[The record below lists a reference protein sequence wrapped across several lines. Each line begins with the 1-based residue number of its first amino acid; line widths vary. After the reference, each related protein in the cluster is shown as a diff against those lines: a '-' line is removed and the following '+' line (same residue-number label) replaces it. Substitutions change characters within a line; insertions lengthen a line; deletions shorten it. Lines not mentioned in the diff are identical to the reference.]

1 MTLDLAGG
9 GHIVVAGAA
18 RTGRSTVLR
27 TIAGS
32 IAARASASD
41 AHIYAIDCG
50 TGSLLPLAGLPHCGA
65 VVTRDQTDRV
75 ERLIGKLRGEIGR
88 RQQLLAAS
96 GFASLAEQR
105 ASAVDPAQRLPWM
118 VLLLDWWEGFFAAYE
133 KYDYGRLIDALLQ
146 LLREGAAVGLRAVV
160 TTDRMAMMGQV
171 GTVFERTMVLRLN
184 EPGDA
189 TFAGIPERSMPTSQP
204 PGRIMIEGQPD
215 PLEVQVAL
223 LDADASGPAQV
234 AALRALGEASLRRH
248 GSPTGNQRP
257 LRVDPLP
264 TRITLNEA
272 MRLEPSFRPPSP
284 MWALVGA
291 GGDELGPVGLD
302 LLDEGPGLTVAG
314 PPRSGRSTTLLT
326 MAKSLL
332 AQSIP
337 LLVITPRRSPLRS
350 LDGEDGVVRVLGAD
364 TKPDD
369 ITAAVDGMERYA
381 VIVDDAELLF
391 NGPLSAPLEKILASG
406 RDGEHGLIIGGSTGD
421 LGRAYSGFIKEAL
434 KSRSGIYTAVES
446 PNDGDLFGVRLPRNA
461 AGSGALGRGLL
472 IRPGSMTPIQLALP
486 G

>member
-1 MTLDLAGG
+1 MVTDLSVLVDAIAGAARKVGCGPQPSPWLPPLPGSITLDDLPAVQAQARGEVAPVPFGIMDVPARQAREPMTLDLAGG

-32 IAARASASD
+32 IAARESASD
-41 AHIYAIDCG
+41 VHIYAIDCG

-75 ERLIGKLRGEIGR
+75 ERLIGKLRSEIGR

-105 ASAVDPAQRLPWM
+105 AAAADPEQRLPWM

-133 KYDYGRLIDALLQ
+133 KYDYGRLVDALLQ

-189 TFAGIPERSMPTSQP
+189 TFAGIPQRSMPTNQP

-223 LDADASGPAQV
+223 LGADASGPAQV
-234 AALRALGEASLRRH
+234 AALRALGEASLR
-248 GSPTGNQRP
+248 Q
-257 LRVDPLP
+257 
-264 TRITLNEA
+264 A
-272 MRLEPSFRPPSP
+272 RL
-284 MWALVGA
+284 A
-291 GGDELGPVGLD
+291 D
-302 LLDEGPGLTVAG
+302 
-314 PPRSGRSTTLLT
+314 GRS
-326 MAKSLL
+326 
-332 AQSIP
+332 
-337 LLVITPRRSPLRS
+337 
-350 LDGEDGVVRVLGAD
+350 
-364 TKPDD
+364 
-369 ITAAVDGMERYA
+369 AA
-381 VIVDDAELLF
+381 
-391 NGPLSAPLEKILASG
+391 
-406 RDGEHGLIIGGSTGD
+406 
-421 LGRAYSGFIKEAL
+421 
-434 KSRSGIYTAVES
+434 
-446 PNDGDLFGVRLPRNA
+446 A
-461 AGSGALGRGLL
+461 AG
-472 IRPGSMTPIQLALP
+472 
-486 G
+486 